1 MRRRRRRSGV
11 GGGER
16 ERRAKEEDVSL
27 DSDLNARSIPRRE
40 IKAHYCRPS
49 FRLRAYIR

>member
-1 MRRRRRRSGV
+1 M

-40 IKAHYCRPS
+40 ISRCR
-49 FRLRAYIR
+49 RRASDRVT